1 MFWGAWAAATMREN
15 GQGRASSIV
24 AGGWGVVCQVG
35 GEKSSMLVG
44 VLVILEVAGG
54 LTCGIWV
61 VFGGGFED
69 LFSGGGV
76 GGQKKRILRGD
87 HRRKG
92 KGKTGKAGSSL
103 RSE

>member
-1 MFWGAWAAATMREN
+1 
-15 GQGRASSIV
+15 
-24 AGGWGVVCQVG
+24 
-35 GEKSSMLVG
+35 MLVG

-61 VFGGGFED
+61 VFGGGLED

-76 GGQKKRILRGD
+76 GDEETDSQRGSQKERRGQEGE
-87 HRRKG
+87 
-92 KGKTGKAGSSL
+92 KAGSSL